1 MTLLLPPAKGLPS
14 FLVSNNIHQQN
25 KMSELTRAQK
35 DEFIKFIA
43 YLCDEASKEILPH
56 YGPDIEIERKS
67 DATPV
72 TLADQNAEKR
82 IREILA
88 ERYPEHGI
96 IGEEYG
102 RERED
107 ADFVWVLD
115 PVDGTKSFISGVP
128 LFATLI
134 ALMYKGR
141 PVIGAINQPI
151 LKQMVIGDC
160 ETTTLNGKPVHG
172 RDACPLSEA
181 TLSTTDPIRKTL
193 WQNEADWTALPPKTA
208 LYRSWGDA
216 GGYILLCSGFIDIM
230 CDPMME
236 IWDCAAIL
244 PCLEGAGFKVTGWK
258 GGDAFEERC
267 IIAAKAPLH
276 GEVMATLYPSK

>member
-1 MTLLLPPAKGLPS
+1 
-14 FLVSNNIHQQN
+14 
-25 KMSELTRAQK
+25 MSELTRAQK

-56 YGPDIEIERKS
+56 YGPGIEIERKS

-102 RERED
+102 RERDD

-115 PVDGTKSFISGVP
+115 P
-128 LFATLI
+128 
-134 ALMYKGR
+134 
-141 PVIGAINQPI
+141 INQPI

-160 ETTTLNGKPVHG
+160 ETTTLNGKPVFG

-244 PCLEGAGFKVTGWK
+244 PCLEGAGFTVTGWN
-258 GGDAFEERC
+258 GGDAFEERS

-276 GEVMATLYPSK
+276 GEVMATLYPAK

>member
-1 MTLLLPPAKGLPS
+1 
-14 FLVSNNIHQQN
+14 
-25 KMSELTRAQK
+25 MSSLTSAQK
-35 DEFIKFIA
+35 EEFIEFIA
-43 YLCDEASKEILPH
+43 HLCEAAAEEILPH
-56 YGPDIEIERKS
+56 YGPDVEIERKS

-72 TLADQNAEKR
+72 TIADRGAEKR

-107 ADFVWVLD
+107 AEFVWVLD

-134 ALMYKGR
+134 ALLHNGR
-141 PVIGAINQPI
+141 PVIGAINQPV

-160 ETTTLNGKPVHG
+160 ETTTLNGKPVSG
-172 RDACPLSEA
+172 RPACKLNEA
-181 TLSTTDPIRKTL
+181 TLCTTDPIRESL
-193 WQNEADWTALPPKTA
+193 WQNNANWSALPPKTA

-216 GGYILLCSGFIDIM
+216 GGYILLCAGFIDIM
-230 CDPMME
+230 TDPLME
-236 IWDCAAIL
+236 IWDCAAII
-244 PCLEGAGFKVTGWK
+244 PCLEGAGIKATGWN
-258 GGDAFEERC
+258 GGDAFDERS
-267 IIAAKAPLH
+267 IIAAKEPLH
-276 GEVMATLYPSK
+276 DEVMATLYSQ

>member
-1 MTLLLPPAKGLPS
+1 
-14 FLVSNNIHQQN
+14 
-25 KMSELTRAQK
+25 MSELSRAQK

-72 TLADQNAEKR
+72 TIADQNAEKR

-102 RERED
+102 CERDD

-134 ALMYKGR
+134 ALMHKGR

-151 LKQMVIGDC
+151 LKQIVIGDG
-160 ETTTLNGKPVHG
+160 ETTTLNGKPVFG

-193 WQNEADWTALPPKTA
+193 WQNQADWTALPPKTA

-244 PCLEGAGFKVTGWK
+244 PCLEGAGFTVTGWN
-258 GGDAFEERC
+258 GGDAFEERS

-276 GEVMATLYPSK
+276 GEVMATLYPAK

>member
-1 MTLLLPPAKGLPS
+1 MSTLS
-14 FLVSNNIHQQN
+14 T
-25 KMSELTRAQK
+25 EQK
-35 DEFIKFIA
+35 EEFKQFIA
-43 YLCDEASKEILPH
+43 YLCTESAKEILPH
-56 YGPDIEIERKS
+56 YGPDVAIERKS

-72 TLADQNAEKR
+72 TLADRNAEKR

-107 ADFVWVLD
+107 AEFVWVLD

-134 ALMYKGR
+134 ALLHNGR
-141 PVIGAINQPI
+141 PVIGAIHQPV
-151 LKQMVIGDC
+151 LEQLVIGDC
-160 ETTTLNGKPVHG
+160 ETTTLNGKPVSG
-172 RDACPLSEA
+172 RPACPLSEA
-181 TLSTTDPIRKTL
+181 TLCTTDPIRPSL
-193 WQNEADWTALPPKTA
+193 WQNNAKWELLPPKTA

-230 CDPMME
+230 CDPLME
-236 IWDCAAIL
+236 IWDCAAII
-244 PCLEGAGFKVTGWK
+244 PCLEGAGFTVTGWK
-258 GGDAFEERC
+258 GGDAFDERC

-276 GEVMATLYPSK
+276 KEIMDSIYPQA

>member
-1 MTLLLPPAKGLPS
+1 MPD
-14 FLVSNNIHQQN
+14 
-25 KMSELTRAQK
+25 LTRAQK

-43 YLCDEASKEILPH
+43 YLCEEAAKEILPH
-56 YGPDIEIERKS
+56 YGPDVAIERKS

-72 TLADQNAEKR
+72 TLADRNAEKR

-102 RERED
+102 SERPD
-107 ADFVWVLD
+107 AEFVWVLD

-134 ALMYKGR
+134 ALLHNGR
-141 PVIGAINQPI
+141 PAIGAINQPV
-151 LKQMVIGDC
+151 LKQLVIGDC
-160 ETTTLNGKPVHG
+160 ATTTLNGKPVSG
-172 RDACPLSEA
+172 REACPLSQA
-181 TLSTTDPIRKTL
+181 TLCTTDPIRKTL
-193 WQNEADWTALPPKTA
+193 WQNDADWSALPPKAA

-258 GGDAFEERC
+258 GGDAFDERC
-267 IIAAKAPLH
+267 IIAAKDPLH
-276 GEVMATLYPSK
+276 QEVMATLYPGKG

>member
-1 MTLLLPPAKGLPS
+1 
-14 FLVSNNIHQQN
+14 
-25 KMSELTRAQK
+25 MSELSSVQK
-35 DEFIKFIA
+35 AEFKEFIA
-43 YLCDEASKEILPH
+43 YLCEEAAKEIMPH
-56 YGPDIEIERKS
+56 YGPEVEIERKS

-72 TLADQNAEKR
+72 TLADRNAEKR

-134 ALMYKGR
+134 ALLYKGR
-141 PVIGAINQPI
+141 PVIGAINQPV
-151 LKQMVIGDC
+151 LQQLVIGDC
-160 ETTTLNGKPVHG
+160 ETTTLNGKPVSG
-172 RDACPLSEA
+172 RPARKLSEA
-181 TLSTTDPIRKTL
+181 TLCTTDPIRQTL
-193 WQNEADWTALPPKTA
+193 WQNNARWDDLPPKTA

-216 GGYILLCSGFIDIM
+216 GGYILLVSGFTDIM
-230 CDPMME
+230 CDPLME

-244 PCLEGAGFKVTGWK
+244 PCLEGAGIKATGWK
-258 GGDAFEERC
+258 GGDAFDERC
-267 IIAAKAPLH
+267 IIAAKAELH
-276 GEVMATLYPSK
+276 DEVMKVLYPES

>member
-1 MTLLLPPAKGLPS
+1 
-14 FLVSNNIHQQN
+14 
-25 KMSELTRAQK
+25 MSELSTAQK
-35 DEFIKFIA
+35 EEFKRFIA
-43 YLCDEASKEILPH
+43 ELCAAAAKEILPH
-56 YGPDIEIERKS
+56 YGPDVRVERKS

-72 TLADQNAEKR
+72 TLADRNAEKK

-88 ERYPEHGI
+88 QRYPDHGI

-128 LFATLI
+128 LFATLV
-134 ALMYKGR
+134 ALLYKGR
-141 PVIGAINQPI
+141 PVIGAIHQPV
-151 LKQMVIGDC
+151 LEQLVIGDGD
-160 ETTTLNGKPVHG
+160 TTTLNGKPVTG
-172 RDACPLSEA
+172 REACPLAEA
-181 TLSTTDPIRKTL
+181 TLCTTDPIRESL
-193 WQNEADWTALPPKTA
+193 WQNGADWSALPPKTA

-230 CDPMME
+230 CDPLME

-258 GGDAFEERC
+258 GGDAFDERC

-276 GEVMATLYPSK
+276 DAVMATLYADSAK